1 MEVDHYAILGLP
13 TGVAGS
19 KLSPK
24 DITKAYKIK
33 ALKLHPDKRRDDPNA
48 HKKFQKLQNSYDI
61 LKDKSSRQVYDD
73 RVRFEHEK
81 VLRDFMRK
89 KMMADLRKKEM
100 EEKLVREEE
109 ERRRREMMEEM
120 RRKQE
125 IAERK
130 ARREERR
137 KRRKIMAEMRMR
149 EELEEERRR
158 LEMVEYLKRKEVAE
172 RQARDEIHKFLK
184 DGQFGLDRGK
194 VLKVSWDGIGEEY
207 SVPRLR
213 ELFEVFGEV
222 RYVLMR
228 SCKINKGSAFI
239 VMASKDAVVAATRSV
254 VGYLDNPLLV
264 LPVLRGGKYARSS
277 VIRECMIEL
286 RQLAVSVKI
295 TSCESILWDGL
306 STVKQSNLGYHLC
319 YESAGE

>member
-13 TGVAGS
+13 SGVAGT

-33 ALKLHPDKRRDDPNA
+33 ALKLHPDKRRDDPHA

-100 EEKLVREEE
+100 EEKLVREKE
-109 ERRRREMMEEM
+109 ERRRREM
-120 RRKQE
+120 RRKRE

-137 KRRKIMAEMRMR
+137 KRRKIMAE
-149 EELEEERRR
+149 RR
-158 LEMVEYLKRKEVAE
+158 V
-172 RQARDEIHKFLK
+172 
-184 DGQFGLDRGK
+184 GG
-194 VLKVSWDGIGEEY
+194 GEE
-207 SVPRLR
+207 
-213 ELFEVFGEV
+213 
-222 RYVLMR
+222 
-228 SCKINKGSAFI
+228 
-239 VMASKDAVVAATRSV
+239 AS
-254 VGYLDNPLLV
+254 
-264 LPVLRGGKYARSS
+264 
-277 VIRECMIEL
+277 
-286 RQLAVSVKI
+286 
-295 TSCESILWDGL
+295 
-306 STVKQSNLGYHLC
+306 
-319 YESAGE
+319 